1 MTYKYTIIM
10 DDGTHTDVTD
20 NYDITK
26 IINDNTRFLKLNYD
40 SIIINMDHVSAIF
53 CEKEYNKEHKIY
65 VS

>member
-1 MTYKYTIIM
+1 MYKYTIIM
-10 DDGTHTDVTD
+10 DHGGHIDVTD

-26 IINDNTRFLKLNYD
+26 IINDNTRFLKLKYN

-53 CEKEYNKEHKIY
+53 CEEKEKEHKVY